1 MNIKKAKKKSER
13 QLKKIEKHKNKV
25 DKTMGYVILWLDVNY
40 QIEMAIL
47 RGLFE
52 TEVGF
57 FKYSINEPTKRWVI
71 DKLLDKGYTI
81 TTHSN
86 EDDII
91 GYITI
96 EWKEED

>member
-13 QLKKIEKHKNKV
+13 QLKKIEKRKHKV
-25 DKTMGYVILWLDVNY
+25 DKTMGYIILWLDVNY

-47 RGLFE
+47 GGLFE
-52 TEVGF
+52 TKVEF